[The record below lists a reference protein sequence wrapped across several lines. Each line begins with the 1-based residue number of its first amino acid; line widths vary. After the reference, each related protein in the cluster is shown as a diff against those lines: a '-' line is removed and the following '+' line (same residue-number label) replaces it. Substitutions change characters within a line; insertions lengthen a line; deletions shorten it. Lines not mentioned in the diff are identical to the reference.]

1 MFGKVGKS
9 LRTFTLLNRLYVV
22 SLQTGEVVGEI
33 CDIGI
38 DSNGRVKGLIVKR
51 KNRIFPKSYWLPLTN
66 VQQFGHDCIF
76 IKSENELLEGKYA
89 ENLYTIKHDESLYG
103 KELLTTEGEHLGM
116 LQDVYFLENLGTI
129 VAYEIT
135 EGLFTD
141 LREGPQVISS
151 SNPPKIGKD
160 AVIIT

>member
-1 MFGKVGKS
+1 
-9 LRTFTLLNRLYVV
+9 
-22 SLQTGEVVGEI
+22 
-33 CDIGI
+33 
-38 DSNGRVKGLIVKR
+38 
-51 KNRIFPKSYWLPLTN
+51 
-66 VQQFGHDCIF
+66 
-76 IKSENELLEGKYA
+76 
-89 ENLYTIKHDESLYG
+89 
-103 KELLTTEGEHLGM
+103 
-116 LQDVYFLENLGTI
+116 LGTI